1 MFDAQNELYLSTTF
15 KTANAIYGS
24 RHSMLDQKSE
34 AVADTDMWI
43 SIIFM
48 SIKLIY
54 DDYWL

>member
-1 MFDAQNELYLSTTF
+1 MEVVIRCWIRSQ
-15 KTANAIYGS
+15 
-24 RHSMLDQKSE
+24 E

-54 DDYWL
+54 DDY